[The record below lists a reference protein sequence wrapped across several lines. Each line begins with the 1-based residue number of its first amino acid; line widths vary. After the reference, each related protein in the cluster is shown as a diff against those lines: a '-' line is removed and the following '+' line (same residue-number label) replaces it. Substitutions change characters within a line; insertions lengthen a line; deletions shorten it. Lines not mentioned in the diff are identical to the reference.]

1 MPEAQA
7 AHGPPFGPKCPG
19 LHTQAVKIVFCAREV
34 VFPVHCA
41 GDPDLRIQKVSAG
54 QMPQA
59 VSAMLPKL
67 ELDFPAGHNVQVL
80 SKVAQEDVEY
90 VPCGH
95 RTQVVSLL
103 EPGDPEYLP

>member
-1 MPEAQA
+1 MPVAQA

-19 LHTQAVKIVFCAREV
+19 LHTQAVEIVLCAREV

-59 VSAMLPKL
+59 SSEMLPVL
-67 ELDFPAGHNVQVL
+67 ELDFPAVHDVQVL
-80 SKVAQEDVEY
+80 IKVAPEDVEY
-90 VPCGH
+90 VPCG
-95 RTQVVSLL
+95 QF
-103 EPGDPEYLP
+103 